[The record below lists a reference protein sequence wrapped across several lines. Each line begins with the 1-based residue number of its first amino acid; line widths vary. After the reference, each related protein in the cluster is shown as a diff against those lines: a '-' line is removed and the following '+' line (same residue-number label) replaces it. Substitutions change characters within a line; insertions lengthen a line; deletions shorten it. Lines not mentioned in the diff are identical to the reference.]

1 MVDLS
6 PSVQRE
12 FQALFLGDR
21 IGGGI
26 GREVYAY
33 ALNPD
38 WVVKVCDK
46 SGDFQNV
53 MEWETW
59 RYAVGRPAEKWLA
72 PCHHIS
78 FSGSILIQSRTTPV
92 KKLPKRLPDFFTD
105 LKAENFGMLDGRIV
119 AHDYGLSRLLP
130 DGLATRKMQ
139 VVKGLD

>member
-1 MVDLS
+1 MPVF
-6 PSVQRE
+6 E
-12 FQALFLGDR
+12 
-21 IGGGI
+21 
-26 GREVYAY
+26 Y

-38 WVVKVCDK
+38 WVVKV
-46 SGDFQNV
+46 SESSRDFQNV

-78 FSGSILIQSRTTPV
+78 FSGSILIQSRTTPL

-105 LKAENFGMLDGRIV
+105 LKAENFGLLDGRVV

-130 DGLATRKMQ
+130 DGLETRKMQ
-139 VVKGLD
+139 TVKSDG